1 MIPAKIK
8 TNMLGFL
15 LLASFFLTL
24 NCASSKQMQPRNVY
38 LDPNADFSKYKRQA
52 ILLDLNQLPEGRR
65 ELSLYSVFEEEL
77 QNLGYDV
84 LGRREFFSFLEHEGF
99 PIEEISD
106 PRVLS
111 DIRNELK
118 ISAIMKV
125 TVDRYEFEEKEKR
138 VTRIEK
144 LEPLTLQPHWDRI
157 YVISEYTVD
166 LSFVFDMIETAQG
179 NQVWSCSISCEK
191 EKVEEDRYKLIRAMI
206 KKCLKTIP
214 HK

>member
-1 MIPAKIK
+1 MIPAKVNA
-8 TNMLGFL
+8 NMLGFL

-24 NCASSKQMQPRNVY
+24 NCASSKQIQPRNVY
-38 LDPNADFSKYKRQA
+38 LDPNAEFSKYKRQA
-52 ILLDLNQLPEGRR
+52 IFLDLNQLPEGRR

-77 QNLGYDV
+77 QKLGYDV
-84 LGRREFFSFLEHEGF
+84 LGRREFFSFLKSEGYA
-99 PIEEISD
+99 IEEMPD

-125 TVDRYEFEEKEKR
+125 TVNRYEFEEKEKR

-144 LEPLTLQPHWDRI
+144 LEPLTMEPVLNRI
-157 YVISEYTVD
+157 FVISEYTVD
-166 LSFVFDMIETAQG
+166 LSFVLDMIATAQG

-191 EKVEEDRYKLIRAMI
+191 EKVEEDRYKLIREMI
-206 KKCLKTIP
+206 KKCLRTIP